1 MQQTQVFSRQAQHI
15 KLVRRK
21 VRRKKNNKEHI
32 NVANSS
38 FQQAGSTYK
47 IKDCILELQ
56 SFFNLKQ
63 KE

>member
-47 IKDCILELQ
+47 I
-56 SFFNLKQ
+56 SAA
-63 KE
+63 

>member
-38 FQQAGSTYK
+38 FQQVGSAYK
-47 IKDCILELQ
+47 ISVAQGAAQEK
-56 SFFNLKQ
+56 
-63 KE
+63 